1 LIAVVYLSRT
11 GNTEKL
17 AHWLAEEIKR
27 TGLSVE
33 LFSLEEF
40 DQENIEKLDGLAA
53 GTFTWG
59 SGDIPESFLPL
70 LDKISEKERDLVT
83 GVFGTGDSFYPH
95 FCGAV
100 IQMQKIFFSST
111 DLAASLKVE
120 LAPQQQDRE
129 RCRKFAE
136 VFKQRIIRK
145 LSRQ

>member
-1 LIAVVYLSRT
+1 VIAVVYLSRT

-17 AHWLAEEIKR
+17 ARWIAEEIKR

-33 LFSLEEF
+33 LFRLEEF
-40 DQENIEKLDGLAA
+40 DQENIDKLEGLAA

-59 SGDIPESFLPL
+59 SGDVPENFLPL
-70 LDKISEKERDLVT
+70 LDRISEKERDLVT

-100 IQMQKIFFSST
+100 MQMQKIFFSST
-111 DLAASLKVE
+111 YLAASLKVE

-145 LSRQ
+145 SSRQ

>member
-1 LIAVVYLSRT
+1 MIAVVYLSRT

-17 AHWLAEEIKR
+17 ARCLTEEIRR
-27 TGLSVE
+27 TELSVE
-33 LFSLEEF
+33 LFRLEEF
-40 DQENIEKLDGLAA
+40 DQEKIDDLDGLAA

-100 IQMQKIFFSST
+100 TQLQKTFFRNT

-120 LAPQQQDRE
+120 LAPQRQDRE

-136 VFKQRIIRK
+136 VFKHRVRK
-145 LSRQ
+145 QLSRQ